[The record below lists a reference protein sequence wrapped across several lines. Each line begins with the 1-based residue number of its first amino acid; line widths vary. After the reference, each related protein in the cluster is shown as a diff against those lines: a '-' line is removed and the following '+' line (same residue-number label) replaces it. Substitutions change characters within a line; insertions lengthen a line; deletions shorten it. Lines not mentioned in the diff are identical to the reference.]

1 MKWSNIKTTI
11 AKELRGI
18 VRDKKALRTVLY
30 LPIIIPAFILLFGF
44 LFDSIEK
51 TSYDIGVNYELTSEE
66 KEIVKSIGDLNF
78 TIYDNEK
85 ELKEAFDN
93 KEISSYVIKEN
104 NTYTIYTDIST
115 NSGSMVSMYL
125 NNYFEAY
132 NKVLSNKYLIENNID
147 PNLVYNNITINNENL
162 GKEGVDPM
170 VTVILSFIVTYVLM
184 IVVLSA
190 GVIATDA
197 TAGEK
202 ERGTLET
209 ILTFPIKSGELITG
223 KYLAVSIFGI
233 IFGLISLL
241 LAVPTLYISKG
252 IFESYKDIS
261 VNIEPLSMVLL
272 VVIIIVSSLLISGV
286 CMALAGN
293 SKSYKEAQSSL
304 QAISFLPMLPYFLQM
319 LEVDTPIFS
328 LIPIANCGIAL
339 NDIIMNNINVSS
351 LLIIVVSTVIYTVL
365 IILFVSKQYKNEKTL
380 FM

>member
-78 TIYDNEK
+78 TKYDNEK

-125 NNYFEAY
+125 NNYLEAY